1 MRVTIRKLEDGAGK
15 LCKVLLPIKQEYY
28 LGSGKLTAICTL
40 SSFDLL
46 DMISRSSL
54 MDRVL
59 IAGRL
64 LSENKGIDAIISFT
78 VNHPELNRIILCGKE
93 VKGHRA
99 GQALLALARNG
110 VDTSGRIIGATG
122 PNPILT
128 RSAKDVEIFRR
139 QVQIID
145 LIWTVDIDKIAT
157 LLVA

>member
-1 MRVTIRKLEDGAGK
+1 
-15 LCKVLLPIKQEYY
+15 
-28 LGSGKLTAICTL
+28 
-40 SSFDLL
+40 
-46 DMISRSSL
+46 MISRSSL
-54 MDRVL
+54 MDKVL

-64 LSENKGIDAIISFT
+64 LSENKGIDAIIGFT

-122 PNPILT
+122 PNPIIT
-128 RSAKDVEIFRR
+128 RSANDVEIFRR

-145 LIWTVDIDKIAT
+145 LIWNVDIDRIAQM
-157 LLVA
+157 LVP

>member
-99 GQALLALARNG
+99 GQALLSLARNG
-110 VDTSGRIIGATG
+110 IDTSGRIIGATG

-145 LIWTVDIDKIAT
+145 LIWTVDIDKIAQ

>member
-46 DMISRSSL
+46 GMISSSSL

-99 GQALLALARNG
+99 GQALLSLARNG

-145 LIWTVDIDKIAT
+145 LIWTVDMDKIAQ